1 MIRPEAG
8 VTSRGAIM
16 HVVTIDGPAG
26 AGKSTVA
33 RRVAEGLGWQFL
45 DTGAMYRA
53 VALAA
58 LRRGLDPG
66 ERAAVAELA
75 GRLAV
80 ALSPGRVLLDGEDVS
95 AAIRS
100 PEVTA
105 ATCHAADNP
114 QVRLRLVGWQ
124 RAFAAEHDT
133 VTEGRD
139 QGTVV
144 FPEALR
150 KFFLTASPEERARRR
165 HAELVA
171 RGMPVVLERV
181 LADQRRR
188 DAQDESRVV
197 APLRAAEDAI
207 ALDTTGLDLDEVV
220 ARILNEVR
228 AALGRTGGG

>member
-1 MIRPEAG
+1 
-8 VTSRGAIM
+8 M

-33 RRVAEGLGWQFL
+33 RRVAEGLGWRFL

-58 LRRGLDPG
+58 LRRGLDP
-66 ERAAVAELA
+66 RDRPAVADLA

-80 ALSPGRVLLDGEDVS
+80 ALPPGHILLDGEDVTE
-95 AAIRS
+95 AIRS

-114 QVRLRLVGWQ
+114 QVRDLLVGWQ
-124 RAFAAEHDT
+124 RTFAAEHDT

-144 FPEALR
+144 FPGALR

-171 RGMPVVLERV
+171 RGTTIALERV
-181 LADQRRR
+181 LDDQRRR
-188 DAQDESRVV
+188 DAQDQARAL
-197 APLRAAEDAI
+197 APLRAADDAI
-207 ALDTTGLDLDEVV
+207 PLDTTGLPLDEVISRV
-220 ARILNEVR
+220 LAEVR
-228 AALGRTGGG
+228 TALSAPA